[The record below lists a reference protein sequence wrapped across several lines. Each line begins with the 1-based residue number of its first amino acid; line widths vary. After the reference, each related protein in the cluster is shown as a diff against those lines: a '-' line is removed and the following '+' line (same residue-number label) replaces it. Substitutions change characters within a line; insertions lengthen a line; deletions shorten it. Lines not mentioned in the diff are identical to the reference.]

1 MGTVTRLEGRAAVL
15 ALVAATA
22 AALAYAYTF
31 TFSRFAPY
39 DDEGYFTVTVQHLL
53 DGHRLYDDVPVPYGP
68 FFFLSRWL
76 IYGTLRVPLVTDAV
90 RLITI
95 GHWLLCA
102 ALLAAVTYG
111 LSHRRDGR
119 LWLTT
124 ITFAALT
131 LHLNTAA
138 QEPGHPQELAALL
151 IAVACLLATFVSP
164 RQRGL
169 ACGLLGA
176 AAGAALFVK
185 INVGVF
191 LAAGTSVTLVLLGP
205 TGGWW
210 RVPRWGSI
218 VVVAL
223 PIVLMR
229 PHLGQLWAVEFCA
242 VATLG
247 IALVWIAAYRVE
259 VDLRCTARDL
269 CLFPIG
275 ILSATVV
282 SVGFI
287 LRHGTSLWG
296 LWNSAVLRP
305 MQVPSQFGWPV
316 RISGYAVLCGAVS
329 AALLLLYETG
339 GERIRARLA
348 SRVLPLCKLG
358 AAAFA
363 IEEVLAQRW
372 GSTSQ
377 TLLTCGPAVLWLAL
391 VPPPGTGW
399 SSREVFGRTLLCLI
413 AAPQVLMAYP
423 VPGSQVLFG
432 TMAIV
437 VIGVLLLSDVL
448 TGLESARSSQWVR
461 VGRVGYVACV
471 ATVLAALSH
480 HAKASLSAYAQG
492 RPLDAHGCRLLRL
505 PLQDALLYQWLVDNV
520 EGSSDTFVSP
530 IGLNSLY
537 AWTHRKPAGPVVID
551 DSWKLIDATEQR
563 AMIWAYQAYP
573 NLVVIDHPGF
583 FGPMPRGSAP
593 FLIYI
598 DRIFRPVA
606 RFGPYV
612 LKIRHDRKEFAPSGC
627 AYPGSAE
634 AGGSAALVL
643 RLGLPP
649 RAIAGRVASVT
660 VVDLYR
666 DGLIADTASGDARLQ
681 ASLHNGAGETLLARG
696 AAAVDMDVLSR
707 QEGLVLTFP
716 NPPAGG
722 LGALPAVCLMDG
734 DRRRLLTLPVVATL
748 GLGAR

>member
-1 MGTVTRLEGRAAVL
+1 MGTVTRREGRAAVL

-31 TFSRFAPY
+31 TFSQFVPY

-68 FFFLSRWL
+68 FFYLSRWL
-76 IYGTLRVPLVTDAV
+76 IYGALRVPLVTDAV

-102 ALLAAVTYG
+102 ALLAAVAYR

-119 LWLTT
+119 VWLTT
-124 ITFAALT
+124 ITFAAMT
-131 LHLNTAA
+131 LQLSTVA
-138 QEPGHPQELAALL
+138 QEPGHPQELAGLL

-176 AAGAALFVK
+176 AAGATLLVK

-191 LAAGTSVTLVLLGP
+191 FAAGTGAALVLLGP

-223 PIVLMR
+223 PFVLMR
-229 PHLGQLWAVEFCA
+229 QHVGQLWAAEFCA

-269 CLFPIG
+269 CRFPIG

-287 LRHGTSLWG
+287 LRHGTSLRG

-316 RISGYAVLCGAVS
+316 RIGGDAVLCGPLS
-329 AALLLLYETG
+329 APLLLLYETG

-358 AAAFA
+358 AAALA
-363 IEEVLAQRW
+363 IGEALDERW
-372 GSTSQ
+372 SSSPH

-448 TGLESARSSQWVR
+448 AGLESARSSQWGR
-461 VGRVGYVACV
+461 GVGRVGYLACV
-471 ATVLAALSH
+471 ATVLASLSL
-480 HAKASLSAYAQG
+480 HAKASVSAYAQG
-492 RPLDAHGCRLLRL
+492 RPLDA
-505 PLQDALLYQWLVDNV
+505 
-520 EGSSDTFVSP
+520 
-530 IGLNSLY
+530 
-537 AWTHRKPAGPVVID
+537 
-551 DSWKLIDATEQR
+551 
-563 AMIWAYQAYP
+563 
-573 NLVVIDHPGF
+573 
-583 FGPMPRGSAP
+583 
-593 FLIYI
+593 
-598 DRIFRPVA
+598 
-606 RFGPYV
+606 
-612 LKIRHDRKEFAPSGC
+612 
-627 AYPGSAE
+627 
-634 AGGSAALVL
+634 
-643 RLGLPP
+643 
-649 RAIAGRVASVT
+649 
-660 VVDLYR
+660 
-666 DGLIADTASGDARLQ
+666 DG
-681 ASLHNGAGETLLARG
+681 
-696 AAAVDMDVLSR
+696 
-707 QEGLVLTFP
+707 
-716 NPPAGG
+716 
-722 LGALPAVCLMDG
+722 
-734 DRRRLLTLPVVATL
+734 
-748 GLGAR
+748 